1 MNPMQAMPRKLLIA
15 VLATLGMVP
24 AASGQAY
31 KCKAADGSVTYQDTP
46 CRAGSSESVVDVP
59 EPRPVSPEDAAAME
73 KAREDLRERDRE
85 LADRLERERLARLQ
99 REAEEQ
105 ARYAASSPAAPTVV
119 YPDEL
124 GVWRAGVYFPPY
136 YGAPTF
142 PIRPGRH
149 PGRGWPPPFDPDHGH
164 RPPPGHDGRG
174 DHHGHQPRQSL
185 GAGRDGSRGGGSL
198 EMRR

>member
-1 MNPMQAMPRKLLIA
+1 MNPMQGTPRKCLVA
-15 VLATLGMVP
+15 VLAILGVAP
-24 AASGQAY
+24 AAHGQAY
-31 KCKAADGSVTYQDTP
+31 KCKAGDGSVTYQDAP

-59 EPRPVSPEDAAAME
+59 EPLPVSPEDAAAME
-73 KAREDLRERDRE
+73 KAREDLRQRDRE

-99 REAEEQ
+99 READEQ
-105 ARYAASSPAAPTVV
+105 ARYAASTPAPAMV

-142 PIRPGRH
+142 PIRPGWH
-149 PGRGWPPPFDPDHGH
+149 SGRGWSPPFDPRPGHGS
-164 RPPPGHDGRG
+164 PPGHDGRPG
-174 DHHGHQPRQSL
+174 HHGRRPHQSL
-185 GAGRDGSRGGGSL
+185 GSGSHDARGGGSL